1 MSHPLKKAHRGVEPD
16 RAVRDARRLHADI
29 EAMSAA
35 ASPARALVEE
45 LETRWSDTVGLAPR
59 WSARRTLAF
68 ILLSCGSFWFAVAW
82 GLSRLI
88 G

>member
-16 RAVRDARRLHADI
+16 RAVRNARRLHADI

-45 LETRWSDTVGLAPR
+45 LETRWSDTADLAPR